1 MTKKKPVLIITPSL
15 VGGSWVALKQLA
27 EIPNQRFRYIVLG
40 LGNYKAK
47 HKNFRVIAIPYFRYD
62 SYAGHLASKYTV
74 LGVIY
79 KIPLYLISTL
89 FILFLRPEIIIF
101 NGLTT
106 LIPLLLLTKALGI
119 KVVLSFRSW
128 FDEERF
134 ALIKGFLKFCGKS
147 IDLAFV
153 NSKGTEENLSIILP
167 KERIFLV
174 EHHADKIFF
183 KQKNRIELR
192 QKWNV
197 NDKFIVLYVGR
208 IDREKLC
215 NSLFEF
221 IKRLKNEKGT
231 LFLFIGEGM
240 LKKELIELQKR
251 HNIVKYLGF
260 IDDRH
265 KLSEFYSIADIV
277 WSCADE
283 SYLARPAIEAL
294 ASGTPIIIPSTPAMG
309 EKINKK
315 VEINKSLFPQEIG
328 WVINLENPQSV
339 INLLLE
345 IKDKKLALQKREKC
359 FEYAKLHYLKDD
371 NKLLLEKLYML
382 K

>member
-47 HKNFRVIAIPYFRYD
+47 HKNFRVIAIPYCRYD
-62 SYAGHLASKYTV
+62 SYGGHLVSKYTV

-79 KIPLYLISTL
+79 EIPLYLISTL

-106 LIPLLLLTKALGI
+106 LIPLLPLAKALRI

-128 FDEERF
+128 FDEGRF

-147 IDLAFV
+147 INLAFV
-153 NSKGTEENLSIILP
+153 NSQGTKENLSIILP
-167 KERIFLV
+167 KEKIFII

-197 NDKFIVLYVGR
+197 NNKFVVLYVGR
-208 IDREKLC
+208 IDKEKHC
-215 NSLFEF
+215 DFLFKL
-221 IKRLKNEKGT
+221 IKRVEEEKEF
-231 LFLFIGEGM
+231 LFLFVGEG
-240 LKKELIELQKR
+240 LFKKRVIELQKKYSTIR
-251 HNIVKYLGF
+251 YLGF
-260 IDDRH
+260 ITDVN
-265 KLSEFYSIADIV
+265 KLSEIYSIADIV
-277 WSCADE
+277 WSYADE

-315 VEINKSLFPQEIG
+315 VEISKSLFPQEIG

-359 FEYAKLHYLKDD
+359 FEYANLHYLKDD
-371 NKLLLEKLYML
+371 NKLLLGKLYVL